1 MFSSVMQDK
10 FPARDAFVQYAFVA
24 RGHSIVMLQTPTHST
39 AETFDRVIKQTVQ
52 CTILLHFLECL
63 NLLQKNPNATP
74 WVTEMR
80 WLFKEGASDVARRTL
95 CCNCAVL
102 LLIHHLRYLLS
113 RLYQEVHRVSSP
125 ADGFHRLLVA
135 GVSQIHTTHLGQVKT
150 QRHWTKILFPT

>member
-10 FPARDAFVQYAFVA
+10 FSARDAFVQYAFVA

-52 CTILLHFLECL
+52 CTILLRFVECL
-63 NLLQKNPNATP
+63 NLLQKDNAAP

-80 WLFKEGASDVARRTL
+80 WLFKEGASDVARHTL
-95 CCNCAVL
+95 RCNCVLL
-102 LLIHHLRYLLS
+102 LLIHYLRYLLS
-113 RLYQEVHRVSSP
+113 RLDQEVHSVSCP

-150 QRHWTKILFPT
+150 QRHWTKILLPI